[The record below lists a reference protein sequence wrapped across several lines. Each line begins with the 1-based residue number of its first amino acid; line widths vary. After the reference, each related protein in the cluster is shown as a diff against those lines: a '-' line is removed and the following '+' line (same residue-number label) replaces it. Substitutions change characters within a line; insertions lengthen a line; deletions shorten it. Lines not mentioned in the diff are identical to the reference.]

1 MNLKRRSTVLIILAI
16 VLAAFSIPCFY
27 YVETR
32 FSYTLLDIYLQ
43 DHLIPEDIS
52 FSSGNATD
60 IRLNPSSD
68 PIFYIVCLPSEVSSN
83 ERLRLSYSH
92 FRTLEING
100 RRFHAGDE
108 IYAFAKGLEHEPV
121 TMRLYAP
128 RGELL
133 YDGYVEFMF
142 ADSVSTMY
150 LTTSENAIDAI
161 NATGDDTYPKPQVSS
176 TLKTIYPDGS
186 LDVITGAD
194 IYRHGNTS
202 FDFFDQKPYNLSLSS
217 SHGLLGMTS
226 GRKWVL
232 KSNGQYSTVVLK
244 NEIAFEAAR
253 RMGGL
258 TVPESRYINLY
269 INGKYM
275 GLYQLTQRVQSD
287 DMYYADNMQAL
298 MELDVKYESRPHSF
312 IYNGTGITI
321 HHPEELSDAQLDVI
335 RSLTESALCTVDS
348 DGDYEKYIDM
358 DSFIKMYVLQD
369 FFVQTDIDGD
379 SLYFYIGEDNRL
391 HAGPVWDFDCSC
403 GHITSGPYH
412 EELTVRSRY
421 FHDFGKLFFN
431 SLEHS
436 DRFMQRVYDYYSRDF
451 SDIIH
456 EYASNGIPDDI
467 SCLAASTEM
476 SNAVNQIPEYDKRTD
491 DDPYALKEWIEARAD
506 YLDGYCTSPGR
517 YEPVTFYFAWGSM
530 TAGVRSGTELGFL
543 PDDMHPD
550 NTDDIWGKIN
560 GFEDVKGN
568 AVSDATP
575 INSPLAL
582 YAIYDEDSP
591 TAMYGYFKRPSE
603 DISESSK

>member
-16 VLAAFSIPCFY
+16 VLAVFSIPCFY
-27 YVETR
+27 YIETR

-43 DHLIPEDIS
+43 DHLIPEDVS

-68 PIFYIVCLPSEVSSN
+68 PIFYIACMPSEVSSN
-83 ERLRLSYSH
+83 ERLRLSCSH

-100 RRFHAGDE
+100 QRFHSGDE
-108 IYAFAKGLEHEPV
+108 LYAFAKGLENEPV

-150 LTTSENAIDAI
+150 LTTSENAIDTI
-161 NATGDDTYPKPQVSS
+161 NATEYDTIPRPQVSA
-176 TLKTIYPDGS
+176 TLKTINPDGS
-186 LDVITGAD
+186 LDVIAGAD

-202 FDFFDQKPYNLSLSS
+202 FDFFDQKPYNLRLSL
-217 SHGLLGMTS
+217 SHGLLGMTP

-232 KSNGQYSTVVLK
+232 KSNGQYSTVALK

-258 TVPESRYINLY
+258 AVPESRFVNLY
-269 INGKYM
+269 INGKYT
-275 GLYQLTQRVQSD
+275 GLYQLTQRVQSE
-287 DMYYADNMQAL
+287 DMYYAEGMQAL
-298 MELDVKYESRPHSF
+298 LELDVKYKSRPHSF
-312 IYNGTGITI
+312 IFNGTGITI
-321 HHPEELSDAQLDVI
+321 HHPEELSDAQFDAI
-335 RSLTESALCTVDS
+335 RTLTESALSAVDS

-379 SLYFYIGEDNRL
+379 SLYFYLGEDNRL

-421 FHDFGKLFFN
+421 FNDFGKLFFN

-436 DRFMQRVYDYYSRDF
+436 DRFMQRVYAYYNRDF
-451 SDIIH
+451 SGIIH
-456 EYASNGIPDDI
+456 EYASDKIPEDI
-467 SCLAASTEM
+467 LRLASSAEM
-476 SNAVNQIPEYDKRTD
+476 SNAVNQIQEYDKRTD
-491 DDPYALKEWIEARAD
+491 DDPYALKEWVEARAD
-506 YLDGYCTSPGR
+506 YLDGYYQSPDE

-530 TAGVRSGTELGFL
+530 TAGVRRGAALGFV
-543 PDDMHPD
+543 PDDAHPD
-550 NTDDIWGKIN
+550 NTDDIWGGIN
-560 GFEDVKGN
+560 GFEDAGGN
-568 AVSDATP
+568 AVNDATT
-575 INSPLAL
+575 INQPLAL
-582 YAIYDEDSP
+582 YAVYAEDSP

-603 DISESSK
+603 DGAESSK